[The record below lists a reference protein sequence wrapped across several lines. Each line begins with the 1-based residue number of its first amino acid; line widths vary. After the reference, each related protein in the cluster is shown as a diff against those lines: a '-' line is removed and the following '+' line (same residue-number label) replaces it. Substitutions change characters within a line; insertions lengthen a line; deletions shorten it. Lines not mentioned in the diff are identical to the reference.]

1 MTRRMA
7 ILLGSAV
14 AGLFAF
20 MLLIAFG
27 DNGLADM
34 NLMRSQRDRL
44 TAENRDLMKT
54 NWELFHEKLRLEKDP
69 VYIEHVAREELGLV
83 AADELVFIAAS
94 SAEAAPPLA
103 APPAAPSGGAAA
115 TVHPR
120 AGRDRG

>member
-14 AGLFAF
+14 AGLLLF

-44 TAENRDLMKT
+44 TAENRDLMKI
-54 NWELFHEKLRLEKDP
+54 NWELFHEKQRLEKDP

-83 AADELVFIAAS
+83 AAHELVFIAPS
-94 SAEAAPPLA
+94 PAEAAKSQEPR
-103 APPAAPSGGAAA
+103 PAVPSGGAANLP
-115 TVHPR
+115 PR
-120 AGRDRG
+120 D